1 MRHRGSRAGAFLLA
15 ALAVALPYVPAEAA
29 AGTVTEFSSSIPDST
44 PLGLTAGPS
53 GSVWF
58 TQHARGLGRVD
69 GAGKVKE
76 FAVPANSQHH
86 VAVPEGAATASDG
99 TVWFTDAST
108 ALPRVGRVDTGTG
121 AVTTYE
127 VPTTGD
133 VSFAGGQLT
142 DVTAGPDGAIWF
154 AGGPSSAVGRIASS
168 GAVTVYATTGLSP
181 YAITTGPDKAL
192 WFTDTS
198 GGSIGRLDPVTG
210 GVTIYSPESSGSGNP
225 AAGGITAGPDG
236 AVWFTEPGVGKIG
249 RVVPGTGA
257 ITEYAVPTA
266 NSAPE
271 GITAGPDG
279 NVWFTEAAASNIG
292 RVVPATKKI
301 SEYPLPN
308 TLSAPTRIIKGPGGA
323 LWFTEAGR
331 GAIGRLNPAAPPSG
345 SPHAAAPP
353 IVDGTSPR
361 VAASFQGRCPTSA
374 IICQTQLTTGGS
386 VKIGGFS
393 QTLPSGAL
401 RVSGYVTS
409 FGSGTAVL
417 QPPLTGSQLESVPVE
432 VPGGIIGTLPL
443 IGPVLG
449 MTPAAMLPF
458 NKLTITQSLAG
469 PVTVGFGPGGLQA
482 TASLDIHLNNQLLG
496 PACVIG
502 PITTALAP
510 ADQSGGS
517 AHDPQLGWQPLNVG
531 IKDGTLS
538 VPKAHGC
545 GLGGILD
552 GVINSTMG
560 LPSASGNSIDLP
572 AILSVG
578 AGAHPN

>member
-1 MRHRGSRAGAFLLA
+1 MRHRGSRAGTLLLA
-15 ALAVALPYVPAEAA
+15 ALAVALPCVPAQAA
-29 AGTVTEFSSSIPDST
+29 SGAVTEFSASIPDST
-44 PLGLTAGPS
+44 PLGLTTGPG

-58 TQHARGLGRVD
+58 TEHAQGLGRVD
-69 GAGKVKE
+69 ALGVVKE
-76 FAVPANSQHH
+76 YAVPANSQHE
-86 VAVPEGAATASDG
+86 VAVPEGAATATDG

-108 ALPRVGRVDTGTG
+108 AVPRVGKVDPTTG
-121 AVTTYE
+121 AVTAYE

-142 DVTAGPDGAIWF
+142 DVTAGPDGAMWF
-154 AGGPSSAVGRIASS
+154 AGGPAGAVGRITSS
-168 GAVTVYATTGLSP
+168 GAVTAYATVGLSP

-192 WFTDTS
+192 WFTDTN
-198 GGSIGRLDPVTG
+198 GGSIGRLDPATGNVT
-210 GVTIYSPESSGSGNP
+210 TYSPDSSGSGNP
-225 AAGGITAGPDG
+225 AAGGIAAGPDG

-249 RVVPGTGA
+249 RIVPSTGA

-279 NVWFTEAAASNIG
+279 NVWFTEAAAGNVG
-292 RVVPATKKI
+292 RIVPATKKI

-308 TLSAPTRIIKGPGGA
+308 ALSAPMRIVKGPGA
-323 LWFTEAGR
+323 VLSFTEAGT

-353 IVDGTSPR
+353 IADGSSPR
-361 VAASFQGRCPTSA
+361 IAGSFQGRCPTTA
-374 IICQTQLTTGGS
+374 IICQTQITTGGS

-393 QTLPSGAL
+393 QTMPPGAL
-401 RVSGYVTS
+401 RVTGYVTS
-409 FGSGTAVL
+409 LGTGTATL
-417 QPPLTGSQLESVPVE
+417 QPPLTGSELESVPVE

-443 IGPVLG
+443 IGPILG

-469 PVTVGFGPGGLQA
+469 PVTVGFGPSGLQA
-482 TASLDIHLNNQLLG
+482 TATLNIQLNNQLLG
-496 PACVIG
+496 GGCVIG
-502 PITTALAP
+502 PITASLAP
-510 ADQSGGS
+510 ADRSGGS
-517 AHDPQLGWQPLNVG
+517 VHDPQLGWQPLNVE
-531 IKDGTLS
+531 IKDNTLS

-545 GLGGILD
+545 GIGGILD

-560 LPSASGNSIDLP
+560 LPSASGNSLDLP

-578 AGAHPN
+578 AGAHS

>member
-1 MRHRGSRAGAFLLA
+1 MRHRGSRAGVFLLA

-29 AGTVTEFSSSIPDST
+29 AGTVTEAALSVSDSA
-44 PLGLTAGPS
+44 PLGLTTGPG

-58 TQHARGLGRVD
+58 AEHAQGLGRVD
-69 GAGKVKE
+69 ALGAVKD
-76 FAVPANSQHH
+76 FAVPANSQHG

-108 ALPRVGRVDTGTG
+108 AVPRVGKVSGTG

-142 DVTAGPDGAIWF
+142 DITAGPDGAMWF
-154 AGGPSSAVGRIASS
+154 AGGASSAVGRVTSA
-168 GAVTVYATTGLSP
+168 GAVTAYATVGLSP

-192 WFTDTS
+192 WFTDTN
-198 GGSIGRLDPVTG
+198 GGSIGRLDPATGNVT
-210 GVTIYSPESSGSGNP
+210 TYSPDSSGTGNP

-236 AVWFTEPGVGKIG
+236 ALWFTEPGVAKIG
-249 RVVPGTGA
+249 RIEPGTGA

-266 NSAPE
+266 NSGPE

-279 NVWFTEAAASNIG
+279 NVWFTEAAAGNVG
-292 RVVPATKKI
+292 RIVPSTKKI
-301 SEYPLPN
+301 TEYPLPN
-308 TLSAPTRIIKGPGGA
+308 ALSAPMRIIKGPSGA
-323 LWFTEAGR
+323 LWFTESGKGAVGR
-331 GAIGRLNPAAPPSG
+331 FTPATPPSG

-361 VAASFQGRCPTSA
+361 IAASFQGRCPTTA

-386 VKIGGFS
+386 VKIGSFS
-393 QTLPSGAL
+393 QTMPSGAL
-401 RVSGYVTS
+401 RVTGYVTS
-409 FGSGTAVL
+409 LSGGSTVL

-443 IGPVLG
+443 IGPILG

-469 PVTVGFGPGGLQA
+469 PITVGFGPGGLQA
-482 TASLDIHLNNQLLG
+482 TAQLNVHLNNTLLG
-496 PACVIG
+496 DNCVIG
-502 PITTALAP
+502 PITAKLGP
-510 ADQSGGS
+510 ADRSGGS
-517 AHDPQLGWQPLNVG
+517 AHDPQLGWQPLNVE
-531 IKDGTLS
+531 IKDDTIA
-538 VPKAHGC
+538 VPKAAGC
-545 GLGGILD
+545 GLAGILD

-560 LPSASGNSIDLP
+560 LPSTSGNTLDLT

-578 AGAHPN
+578 AGAHAN